1 MVLDSGSA
9 TLEVAI
15 IVPKAESSLKDVE
28 DKAEDNEGASLI
40 SPTLIKTSVSEPLS
54 YTHLTLPT
62 ILLV

>member
-1 MVLDSGSA
+1 MLLDSGSA

-40 SPTLIKTSVSEPLS
+40 SPTLIKTSVSELS
-54 YTHLTLPT
+54 SPSVAVT
-62 ILLV
+62 VSV

>member
-1 MVLDSGSA
+1 MVSDSGSA

-40 SPTLIKTSVSEPLS
+40 SPTLIKTSVSELS
-54 YTHLTLPT
+54 SPSVAIT
-62 ILLV
+62 VRV

>member
-40 SPTLIKTSVSEPLS
+40 SPTLIKTSVSELS
-54 YTHLTLPT
+54 SPSVAIT
-62 ILLV
+62 VRV